1 MKETTTTIKLPNFC
15 SAVPAEVDAL
25 VSLVLSDLSLLI
37 LFKFVGRVKFD
48 QKNMNQRI
56 HYSLLDKINI
66 NKQKRIGPLNHV
78 SPIA

>member
-48 QKNMNQRI
+48 QKT
-56 HYSLLDKINI
+56 
-66 NKQKRIGPLNHV
+66 
-78 SPIA
+78 